1 MLFEMWIIFFV
12 LLAGSA
18 MIVEIIEPELLQAL
32 MAADIILVALMWVTT
47 ILISWNR
54 VSGGLQDD

>member
-12 LLAGSA
+12 LLGSA